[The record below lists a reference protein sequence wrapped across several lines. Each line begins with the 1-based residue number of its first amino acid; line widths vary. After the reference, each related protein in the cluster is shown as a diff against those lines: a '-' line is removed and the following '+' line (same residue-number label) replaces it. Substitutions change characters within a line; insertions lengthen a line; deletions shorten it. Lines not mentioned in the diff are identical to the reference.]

1 MYKKRKY
8 LYALFAFM
16 IAALICIPQALQ
28 MRTQAAAKP
37 GTVKL
42 NSISAPAYN
51 KINVKWKKTSSA
63 THYIVYYKKEGTKKW
78 TKIKTLDNS
87 KSSYTHTSSKKYPI
101 VVGQKY
107 TYTVKAY
114 NKNTKKSGSYNKKG
128 LTAYTKPAMVKN
140 IKATYKDGIVTLTW
154 DKAAGADKYLVYRK
168 DNGKWKMLALKNSL
182 SYEDAAYKKGEVN
195 TYMVRGYYS
204 GKKTK
209 GSYDKDGVSV
219 KVPADAAKPTEKPEP
234 TEKPVIP
241 TPTATPSPKPTK
253 VPDPTE
259 TPKPTEKPATPTPT
273 ATPKPVTPKPTK
285 APEPTEKPVTPIPTA
300 TPTEKPATP
309 TPTATPIPT
318 ATPTEKPATP
328 TPTATPIPTATPTPT
343 PEPEMSVEEMASE
356 VIRLTNIER
365 VKAGCSPLQYH
376 AGLQRAAMVRAEE
389 ITRKFSHI
397 RPDGTDS
404 STALY
409 ENGVACDGGE
419 NIAAGQKT
427 PEAVVR
433 AWMNSSG
440 HKATMMQQS
449 ITHIGVG
456 VCKSP
461 ITGQW
466 LWVQD
471 FSSNPDLK
479 GTVNFNANG
488 GLFISNNS
496 NLVSIV
502 EPVGRDMD
510 ISTIE
515 TPVKEGYTFN
525 GWTYHESIITKFRVQ
540 KRVLEIIATWTPIS
554 ES

>member
-1 MYKKRKY
+1 MKRKRY
-8 LYALFAFM
+8 SFLTLLVLAVILLMPAS
-16 IAALICIPQALQ
+16 I
-28 MRTQAAAKP
+28 QAASAP

-51 KINVKWKKTSSA
+51 KINVKWKKTSGA

-114 NKNTKKSGSYNKKG
+114 NKKTKKSGSYNKKG

-140 IKATYKDGIVTLTW
+140 IKVAYKDGIVTLTW

-182 SYEDAAYKKGEVN
+182 SYEDAAYKKGEIN

-234 TEKPVIP
+234 TE
-241 TPTATPSPKPTK
+241 
-253 VPDPTE
+253 

-285 APEPTEKPVTPIPTA
+285 APEPTEKPVTPTA
-300 TPTEKPATP
+300 TP
-309 TPTATPIPT
+309 
-318 ATPTEKPATP
+318 TPTEKPATP

-343 PEPEMSVEEMASE
+343 PSPEPEMSVEERVSE

-365 VKAGCSPLQYH
+365 VKAGLSPLQHH

-389 ITRKFSHI
+389 ITRKFSHT

-409 ENGVACDGGE
+409 ENGVSCSCGE
-419 NIAAGQKT
+419 NIAAGQRT

-433 AWMNSSG
+433 AWMNSPG
-440 HKATMMQQS
+440 HKAA
-449 ITHIGVG
+449 ILDPDATHIGVG

-471 FSSNPDLK
+471 FSYNPDLK

-488 GLFISNNS
+488 GVFQSNS
-496 NLVSIV
+496 NGLMTLV
-502 EPVGRDMD
+502 EPVGKD
-510 ISTIE
+510 IDVSTIE
-515 TPVKEGYTFN
+515 VPVKEGYKFN
-525 GWTYHESIITKFRVQ
+525 CWTYHESMITGFRVQ
-540 KRVLEIIATWTPIS
+540 KRTLDIIATWTPIS

>member
-1 MYKKRKY
+1 MKKRRFFPC
-8 LYALFAFM
+8 LLFLLAVILLM
-16 IAALICIPQALQ
+16 PASI
-28 MRTQAAAKP
+28 QAASAP

-51 KINVKWKKTSSA
+51 KINVKWKKTSGA
-63 THYIVYYKKEGTKKW
+63 THYIVYYKEEGTKKW
-78 TKIKTLDNS
+78 IKIKTLDNS

-114 NKNTKKSGSYNKKG
+114 NKKTKKAGSYNNKG

-140 IKATYKDGIVTLTW
+140 IKAAYKDGIVTLTW

-209 GSYDKDGVSV
+209 GSYDNDGVSV

-259 TPKPTEKPATPTPT
+259 APKPTEKPATPTPT
-273 ATPKPVTPKPTK
+273 ATPKPVTPKPTNV
-285 APEPTEKPVTPIPTA
+285 PEPTEKPVTPIPTA
-300 TPTEKPATP
+300 TPTPS
-309 TPTATPIPT
+309 
-318 ATPTEKPATP
+318 
-328 TPTATPIPTATPTPT
+328 

-365 VKAGCSPLQYH
+365 VKAGRSPLQYH

-389 ITRKFSHI
+389 ITRKFSHT

-471 FSSNPDLK
+471 FSYNPDAK
-479 GTVNFNANG
+479 GSVIFDANG
-488 GLFISNNS
+488 GVFSSNNS
-496 NLVSIV
+496 NQLIISGPVDAMLKVSKV
-502 EPVGRDMD
+502 ESPIKD
-510 ISTIE
+510 
-515 TPVKEGYTFN
+515 GYTFA
-525 GWTYHESIITKFRVQ
+525 GWEDGITEVGIQEHPMRI
-540 KRVLEIIATWTPIS
+540 LATWTPIS

>member
-1 MYKKRKY
+1 MKKRRFFPC
-8 LYALFAFM
+8 LLFLLAVILLM
-16 IAALICIPQALQ
+16 PASI
-28 MRTQAAAKP
+28 QAASAP

-42 NSISAPAYN
+42 SSISAPAYN
-51 KINVKWKKTSSA
+51 KINVKWKKTSGA
-63 THYIVYYKKEGTKKW
+63 THYIVYYKKAGTKKW
-78 TKIKTLDNS
+78 TKIKTLNNS

-114 NKNTKKSGSYNKKG
+114 NTKTKKSGSYNNKG

-140 IKATYKDGIVTLTW
+140 IKAAYKDGIVTLTW
-154 DKAAGADKYLVYRK
+154 DKAAGADKYLIYRK
-168 DNGKWKMLALKNSL
+168 DNGKWKMLALRNSL

-204 GKKTK
+204 GKKTT

-259 TPKPTEKPATPTPT
+259 APKPTEKPATPTPT
-273 ATPKPVTPKPTK
+273 ATPKPVTPKPTNV
-285 APEPTEKPVTPIPTA
+285 PEPTEKPVTPIPTA
-300 TPTEKPATP
+300 TPTPS
-309 TPTATPIPT
+309 
-318 ATPTEKPATP
+318 
-328 TPTATPIPTATPTPT
+328 

-365 VKAGCSPLQYH
+365 VKAGRSPLQYH

-389 ITRKFSHI
+389 ITRKFSHT

-471 FSSNPDLK
+471 FSYNPDAK
-479 GTVNFNANG
+479 GSVIFDANG
-488 GLFISNNS
+488 GVFSSNNS
-496 NLVSIV
+496 NQLIISGPVDAMLKVSKV
-502 EPVGRDMD
+502 ESPIKD
-510 ISTIE
+510 
-515 TPVKEGYTFN
+515 GYTFA
-525 GWTYHESIITKFRVQ
+525 GWEDGITEVGIQEHPMRI
-540 KRVLEIIATWTPIS
+540 LATWTPIS

>member
-1 MYKKRKY
+1 MKRRRFSF
-8 LYALFAFM
+8 LALLVLAVILLM
-16 IAALICIPQALQ
+16 PVTI
-28 MRTQAAAKP
+28 QAASAP

-51 KINVKWKKTSSA
+51 KINVKWKKTSGA

-114 NKNTKKSGSYNKKG
+114 NKKTKKSGSYNKKG

-140 IKATYKDGIVTLTW
+140 IKVAYKDGIVTLTW

-253 VPDPTE
+253 
-259 TPKPTEKPATPTPT
+259 
-273 ATPKPVTPKPTK
+273 
-285 APEPTEKPVTPIPTA
+285 APEPTEKPVTPT
-300 TPTEKPATP
+300 
-309 TPTATPIPT
+309 PT

-328 TPTATPIPTATPTPT
+328 TPTATPIPTATPTPS
-343 PEPEMSVEEMASE
+343 PEPEMSVDEMASE

-365 VKAGCSPLQYH
+365 VKAGRSPLQYH

-389 ITRKFSHI
+389 ITRKFSHT

-479 GTVNFNANG
+479 GTVIFDADG
-488 GLFISNNS
+488 GVFNS
-496 NLVSIV
+496 NGSNTLAITG
-502 EPVGRDMD
+502 PVDKIIRM
-510 ISTIE
+510 SEIE
-515 TPVKEGYTFN
+515 VPSREGYTFA
-525 GWTYHESIITKFRVQ
+525 GWEDGISGVRIRKNIIKI
-540 KRVLEIIATWTPIS
+540 LATWTPIS

>member
-1 MYKKRKY
+1 MKKRRFFPC
-8 LYALFAFM
+8 LLFLLAVILLM
-16 IAALICIPQALQ
+16 PASI
-28 MRTQAAAKP
+28 QAASAP

-114 NKNTKKSGSYNKKG
+114 NKKTKKSGSYNKKG

-140 IKATYKDGIVTLTW
+140 IKAAYKDGIVTLTW

-273 ATPKPVTPKPTK
+273 ATPKPVTP
-285 APEPTEKPVTPIPTA
+285 
-300 TPTEKPATP
+300 
-309 TPTATPIPT
+309 IPT

-365 VKAGCSPLQYH
+365 VKAGRSPLQYH

-479 GTVNFNANG
+479 GTVIFDADG
-488 GLFISNNS
+488 GVFNS
-496 NLVSIV
+496 NGSNTLAITG
-502 EPVGRDMD
+502 PVDKIIRM
-510 ISTIE
+510 SEIE
-515 TPVKEGYTFN
+515 VPSREGYTFA
-525 GWTYHESIITKFRVQ
+525 GWEDGISGVRIRKNIIKI
-540 KRVLEIIATWTPIS
+540 LATWTPIS

>member
-1 MYKKRKY
+1 MKKRRFFPC
-8 LYALFAFM
+8 LLFLLAVILLM
-16 IAALICIPQALQ
+16 PASI
-28 MRTQAAAKP
+28 QAASAP

-42 NSISAPAYN
+42 SSISAPAYN
-51 KINVKWKKTSSA
+51 KINVKWKKTSGA

-114 NKNTKKSGSYNKKG
+114 NKKTKKSGSYNKKG

-140 IKATYKDGIVTLTW
+140 IKAAYKDGIVTLTW

-253 VPDPTE
+253 APDPTE
-259 TPKPTEKPATPTPT
+259 APKPTEKPVTP
-273 ATPKPVTPKPTK
+273 TPKPVTPKPTK
-285 APEPTEKPVTPIPTA
+285 APEPTEKPVTP
-300 TPTEKPATP
+300 
-309 TPTATPIPT
+309 TPTATP
-318 ATPTEKPATP
+318 TPTEKPATP

-343 PEPEMSVEEMASE
+343 PSPEPEMSVEEMASE

-365 VKAGCSPLQYH
+365 VKDGATPLQYH
-376 AGLQRAAMVRAEE
+376 AGLQRAAMIRAEE
-389 ITRKFSHI
+389 ITKSFSHT
-397 RPDGTDS
+397 RPDGT
-404 STALY
+404 TAETVLLDCGVS
-409 ENGVACDGGE
+409 NGAGE

-440 HKATMMQQS
+440 HRATMLNPNAKY
-449 ITHIGVG
+449 IGVG

-466 LWVQD
+466 LWTQE
-471 FSSNPDLK
+471 FSYNPDVK
-479 GTVNFNANG
+479 GTVIFDADG
-488 GLFISNNS
+488 GTFSNNDS
-496 NLVSIV
+496 QISISGPEGKMILVS
-502 EPVGRDMD
+502 
-510 ISTIE
+510 SIE
-515 TPVKEGYTFN
+515 KPTREGYAFA
-525 GWTYHESIITKFRVQ
+525 GWEDGISGVRIRKNTIKI
-540 KRVLEIIATWTPIS
+540 LATWTPIS

>member
-1 MYKKRKY
+1 MKKRRFFPC
-8 LYALFAFM
+8 LLFLLAVILLM
-16 IAALICIPQALQ
+16 PASI
-28 MRTQAAAKP
+28 QAASAP

-42 NSISAPAYN
+42 NSISAQAYN
-51 KINVKWKKTSSA
+51 KINVKWKKTSGA

-78 TKIKTLDNS
+78 TKIKTLDNT
-87 KSSYTHTSSKKYPI
+87 KSRYTHTSSKKYPI

-114 NKNTKKSGSYNKKG
+114 NKKTKKAGSYNSKG
-128 LTAYTKPAMVKN
+128 LTTYTKPEMVKN
-140 IKATYKDGIVTLTW
+140 IKAVYKDGIVTLTW
-154 DKAAGADKYLVYRK
+154 DKAAGADKYLVYRQ
-168 DNGKWKMLALKNSL
+168 DDGKWKMLALKNSL
-182 SYEDAAYKKGEVN
+182 SYEDAAYKKGAVN

-253 VPDPTE
+253 APDPTE

-273 ATPKPVTPKPTK
+273 ATPSPEPTNTPKPVTPKPTK
-285 APEPTEKPVTPIPTA
+285 APEPTEKPVTPT
-300 TPTEKPATP
+300 
-309 TPTATPIPT
+309 PT

-328 TPTATPIPTATPTPT
+328 TPTATPIPTATPTPS
-343 PEPEMSVEEMASE
+343 PEPEMSVDEMASE

-365 VKAGCSPLQYH
+365 VKAGRSPLQYH

-389 ITRKFSHI
+389 ITRKFSHT
-397 RPDGTDS
+397 RPDGT
-404 STALY
+404 TAETVLLDCGVS
-409 ENGVACDGGE
+409 NGAGE

-440 HKATMMQQS
+440 HRATMLNPNVKY
-449 ITHIGVG
+449 IGVG

-466 LWVQD
+466 LWTQE
-471 FSSNPDLK
+471 FSYNPDVK
-479 GTVNFNANG
+479 GTVIFDADG
-488 GLFISNNS
+488 GTFSNNS
-496 NLVSIV
+496 SQISISGPEGKMILVS
-502 EPVGRDMD
+502 
-510 ISTIE
+510 SIE
-515 TPVKEGYTFN
+515 KPIREGYTFA
-525 GWTYHESIITKFRVQ
+525 GWEDGISGVRIRKNTIKI
-540 KRVLEIIATWTPIS
+540 LATWTPIS

>member
-1 MYKKRKY
+1 MKKRRFFPC
-8 LYALFAFM
+8 LLFLLSVILLMPAS
-16 IAALICIPQALQ
+16 I
-28 MRTQAAAKP
+28 QAASAP

-42 NSISAPAYN
+42 SSISAPAYN
-51 KINVKWKKTSSA
+51 KINVKWKKTSGA

-114 NKNTKKSGSYNKKG
+114 NTKTKKAGSYNNKG

-140 IKATYKDGIVTLTW
+140 IKAAYKDGIVTLTW

-241 TPTATPSPKPTK
+241 TPTAT
-253 VPDPTE
+253 E
-259 TPKPTEKPATPTPT
+259 APKPTEKPATPTPT
-273 ATPKPVTPKPTK
+273 ATPKPVTPKPTN
-285 APEPTEKPVTPIPTA
+285 APEPTEKPVNPT
-300 TPTEKPATP
+300 
-309 TPTATPIPT
+309 PT

-328 TPTATPIPTATPTPT
+328 TPTATPIPTATPTPS

-365 VKAGCSPLQYH
+365 VKAGRSPLQYH

-389 ITRKFSHI
+389 ITRKFSHT

-471 FSSNPDLK
+471 FSSNPDAK
-479 GTVNFNANG
+479 GSVIFDANG
-488 GLFISNNS
+488 GVFSSNNS
-496 NLVSIV
+496 NQLIISGPVDAMLKVSKV
-502 EPVGRDMD
+502 EIPIKD
-510 ISTIE
+510 
-515 TPVKEGYTFN
+515 GYTFA
-525 GWTYHESIITKFRVQ
+525 GWEDGITEVGVQ
-540 KRVLEIIATWTPIS
+540 EHPMRILATWTPIS

>member
-1 MYKKRKY
+1 MKKRR
-8 LYALFAFM
+8 LFLCLLFM
-16 IAALICIPQALQ
+16 LAVMLLPATI
-28 MRTQAAAKP
+28 QAASAP

-51 KINVKWKKTSSA
+51 KINVKWKKTSGA
-63 THYIVYYKKEGTKKW
+63 THYIVYYKEEGTKKW

-87 KSSYTHTSSKKYPI
+87 KSSYTHTSSKKYPV

-114 NKNTKKSGSYNKKG
+114 NTKTKKTGSYNKKG
-128 LTAYTKPAMVKN
+128 LTTYTKPAMVKN
-140 IKATYKDGIVTLTW
+140 VKASYKDGIVTLTW
-154 DKAAGADKYLVYRK
+154 NKAAGADKYLVYRK

-204 GKKTK
+204 GKKMK

-219 KVPADAAKPTEKPEP
+219 KVPADAAKPTEK
-234 TEKPVIP
+234 
-241 TPTATPSPKPTK
+241 
-253 VPDPTE
+253 PDPTE

-285 APEPTEKPVTPIPTA
+285 APEPTEKPVTPT
-300 TPTEKPATP
+300 
-309 TPTATPIPT
+309 PT

-328 TPTATPIPTATPTPT
+328 TPTATPIPTATPTPS

-365 VKAGCSPLQYH
+365 VKDGSAPLQYH

-389 ITRKFSHI
+389 ITRKFSHT
-397 RPDGTDS
+397 RPDGT
-404 STALY
+404 TAETVLLDCGVS
-409 ENGVACDGGE
+409 NGAGE

-440 HKATMMQQS
+440 HRATMLNPNAKY
-449 ITHIGVG
+449 IGVG

-466 LWVQD
+466 LWTQE
-471 FSSNPDLK
+471 FSYNPDVK
-479 GTVNFNANG
+479 GTVIFDADG
-488 GLFISNNS
+488 GTFSNNDS
-496 NLVSIV
+496 QISISGPEGKIILVS
-502 EPVGRDMD
+502 
-510 ISTIE
+510 SIE
-515 TPVKEGYTFN
+515 KPTREGYTFA
-525 GWTYHESIITKFRVQ
+525 GWEDGIFGVRIRKNTIKI
-540 KRVLEIIATWTPIS
+540 LATWTPIS

>member
-1 MYKKRKY
+1 MKKRR
-8 LYALFAFM
+8 LFLCLLFM
-16 IAALICIPQALQ
+16 LAVMLLQA
-28 MRTQAAAKP
+28 TIQAASAP

-51 KINVKWKKTSSA
+51 KINVKWKKTSGA

-114 NKNTKKSGSYNKKG
+114 NTKTKKAGYFNKKG
-128 LTAYTKPAMVKN
+128 LTTYTKPAMVKN
-140 IKATYKDGIVTLTW
+140 VKAAYKDGIVTLTW

-195 TYMVRGYYS
+195 TYMVRSYYS

-219 KVPADAAKPTEKPEP
+219 KVPANAAKPTEKPEP

-253 VPDPTE
+253 
-259 TPKPTEKPATPTPT
+259 
-273 ATPKPVTPKPTK
+273 
-285 APEPTEKPVTPIPTA
+285 APEPTEKPVTP
-300 TPTEKPATP
+300 
-309 TPTATPIPT
+309 TPI

-328 TPTATPIPTATPTPT
+328 TPTATPIPTATPTPAAPT
-343 PEPEMSVEEMASE
+343 PEMSVEEMASE
-356 VIRLTNIER
+356 VVRLTNIER
-365 VKAGCSPLQYH
+365 VKAGLSPLQHH

-389 ITRKFSHI
+389 ITRKFSHT

-409 ENGVACDGGE
+409 ENGVSCSCGE

-433 AWMNSSG
+433 AWMNSPG
-440 HKATMMQQS
+440 HKAA
-449 ITHIGVG
+449 ILDPDATHIGVG

-471 FSSNPDLK
+471 FSYNPDLK
-479 GTVNFNANG
+479 GTVSFNANG
-488 GLFISNNS
+488 GVFQSNNNGFIS
-496 NLVSIV
+496 LV
-502 EPVGRDMD
+502 EPVGKDID

-515 TPVKEGYTFN
+515 VPEREGYKFN
-525 GWTYHESIITKFRVQ
+525 CWTYHESMITGFRVQ
-540 KRVLEIIATWTPIS
+540 KRTLEIIATWTPIS

>member
-1 MYKKRKY
+1 MKKRRFFPC
-8 LYALFAFM
+8 LLFLLAVILLM
-16 IAALICIPQALQ
+16 PASI
-28 MRTQAAAKP
+28 QAASAP

-42 NSISAPAYN
+42 SSISAPAYN
-51 KINVKWKKTSSA
+51 KINVKWKKTSGA

-114 NKNTKKSGSYNKKG
+114 NKKTKKAGSYNKKG

-140 IKATYKDGIVTLTW
+140 IKAAYKDGIVTLTW

-234 TEKPVIP
+234 TEKP
-241 TPTATPSPKPTK
+241 
-253 VPDPTE
+253 
-259 TPKPTEKPATPTPT
+259 ATPTPT

-285 APEPTEKPVTPIPTA
+285 APEPTEKPVTPT
-300 TPTEKPATP
+300 
-309 TPTATPIPT
+309 PT

-328 TPTATPIPTATPTPT
+328 TPTATPIPTATPTPS
-343 PEPEMSVEEMASE
+343 PEPEMSVDEMASE

-365 VKAGCSPLQYH
+365 VKAGLSPLQHH

-389 ITRKFSHI
+389 ITRKFSHT

-479 GTVNFNANG
+479 GTVIFDADG
-488 GLFISNNS
+488 GVFNS
-496 NLVSIV
+496 NGSNTLAITG
-502 EPVGRDMD
+502 PVDKIIRM
-510 ISTIE
+510 SEIE
-515 TPVKEGYTFN
+515 VPSREGYTFA
-525 GWTYHESIITKFRVQ
+525 GWEDGISGVRIRKNIIKI
-540 KRVLEIIATWTPIS
+540 LATWTPIS

>member
-1 MYKKRKY
+1 MKKRR
-8 LYALFAFM
+8 LFLCLLFM
-16 IAALICIPQALQ
+16 LAVMLLPATI
-28 MRTQAAAKP
+28 QAASAP

-51 KINVKWKKTSSA
+51 KINVKWKKTSGA
-63 THYIVYYKKEGTKKW
+63 THYIVYYKEEGTKKW

-87 KSSYTHTSSKKYPI
+87 KSSYTHTSSKKYPV

-114 NKNTKKSGSYNKKG
+114 NTKTKKTGSYNKKG
-128 LTAYTKPAMVKN
+128 LTTYTKPAMVKN
-140 IKATYKDGIVTLTW
+140 VKASYKDGIVTLTW
-154 DKAAGADKYLVYRK
+154 NKAAGADKYLVYRK

-204 GKKTK
+204 GKKMK

-219 KVPADAAKPTEKPEP
+219 KVPADAAKPTEK
-234 TEKPVIP
+234 
-241 TPTATPSPKPTK
+241 
-253 VPDPTE
+253 PDPTE

-285 APEPTEKPVTPIPTA
+285 APEPTEKPVTPT
-300 TPTEKPATP
+300 
-309 TPTATPIPT
+309 PT

-328 TPTATPIPTATPTPT
+328 TPTATPIPTATPTPS

-365 VKAGCSPLQYH
+365 VKDGSAPLQYH

-389 ITRKFSHI
+389 ITRKFSHT
-397 RPDGTDS
+397 RPDGT
-404 STALY
+404 TAETVLLDCGVS
-409 ENGVACDGGE
+409 NGAGE

-440 HKATMMQQS
+440 HRATMLNPNAKY
-449 ITHIGVG
+449 IGVG

-466 LWVQD
+466 LWTQE
-471 FSSNPDLK
+471 FSYNPDVK
-479 GTVNFNANG
+479 RTVIFDADGGTF
-488 GLFISNNS
+488 SNNDS
-496 NLVSIV
+496 QISISGPEGKIILVS
-502 EPVGRDMD
+502 
-510 ISTIE
+510 SIE
-515 TPVKEGYTFN
+515 KPTREGYTFA
-525 GWTYHESIITKFRVQ
+525 GWEDGISGVRIRKNTIKI
-540 KRVLEIIATWTPIS
+540 LATWTPIS

>member
-1 MYKKRKY
+1 MKKRRFFPC
-8 LYALFAFM
+8 LLFLLAVILLM
-16 IAALICIPQALQ
+16 PASI
-28 MRTQAAAKP
+28 QAASAP

-51 KINVKWKKTSSA
+51 KINVKWKKTSGA
-63 THYIVYYKKEGTKKW
+63 THYIVYYKKAGTKKW

-114 NKNTKKSGSYNKKG
+114 NKKTKKAGSYNKKG

-140 IKATYKDGIVTLTW
+140 IKAAYKDGIVTLTW

-285 APEPTEKPVTPIPTA
+285 APEPTEKP
-300 TPTEKPATP
+300 
-309 TPTATPIPT
+309 
-318 ATPTEKPATP
+318 ATP
-328 TPTATPIPTATPTPT
+328 TPTATPIPTATPTPS

-365 VKAGCSPLQYH
+365 VKAGRSPLQYH

-389 ITRKFSHI
+389 ITRKFSHT

-479 GTVNFNANG
+479 GTVIFDADG
-488 GLFISNNS
+488 GVFNS
-496 NLVSIV
+496 NGSNTLAITG
-502 EPVGRDMD
+502 PVDKIIRM
-510 ISTIE
+510 SEIE
-515 TPVKEGYTFN
+515 VPSREGYTFA
-525 GWTYHESIITKFRVQ
+525 GWEDGISGVRIRKNIIKI
-540 KRVLEIIATWTPIS
+540 LATWTPIS

>member
-1 MYKKRKY
+1 MKKRRFFPC
-8 LYALFAFM
+8 LLFLLAVILLM
-16 IAALICIPQALQ
+16 PASI
-28 MRTQAAAKP
+28 QAASAP

-42 NSISAPAYN
+42 SSISAPAYN
-51 KINVKWKKTSSA
+51 KINVKWKKTSGA

-114 NKNTKKSGSYNKKG
+114 NTKTKKAGSYNNKG

-140 IKATYKDGIVTLTW
+140 IKAAYKDGIVTLTW
-154 DKAAGADKYLVYRK
+154 DKAAGADKYLIYRK

-204 GKKTK
+204 GKKTT

-241 TPTATPSPKPTK
+241 TPTATPSPNPTK
-253 VPDPTE
+253 APDPTE
-259 TPKPTEKPATPTPT
+259 TPKPTEKPATP
-273 ATPKPVTPKPTK
+273 
-285 APEPTEKPVTPIPTA
+285 
-300 TPTEKPATP
+300 
-309 TPTATPIPT
+309 
-318 ATPTEKPATP
+318 TPTEKPATP
-328 TPTATPIPTATPTPT
+328 TPTATPIPTATPTPS

-365 VKAGCSPLQYH
+365 VKAGRSPLQYH

-389 ITRKFSHI
+389 ITRKFSHT
-397 RPDGTDS
+397 RPDGT
-404 STALY
+404 TAETVLLDCGVS
-409 ENGVACDGGE
+409 NGAGE

-427 PEAVVR
+427 PEVVVR

-440 HKATMMQQS
+440 HRATMLNPNAKY
-449 ITHIGVG
+449 IGVG

-466 LWVQD
+466 LWTQE
-471 FSSNPDLK
+471 FSYNPDVK
-479 GTVNFNANG
+479 GTIIFDANG
-488 GLFISNNS
+488 GTFESNASSQIS
-496 NLVSIV
+496 
-502 EPVGRDMD
+502 
-510 ISTIE
+510 ISGPEGKTIILSE
-515 TPVKEGYTFN
+515 IEKPTKEGYIFD
-525 GWTYHESIITKFRVQ
+525 GWEGLSSVKIQAGTDTLF
-540 KRVLEIIATWTPIS
+540 ATWTPIS

>member
-1 MYKKRKY
+1 MKKRRFFPC
-8 LYALFAFM
+8 LLFLLAVILLM
-16 IAALICIPQALQ
+16 PASI
-28 MRTQAAAKP
+28 QAASAP

-51 KINVKWKKTSSA
+51 KINVKWKKTSGA

-114 NKNTKKSGSYNKKG
+114 NKKTKKSGSYNKKG

-140 IKATYKDGIVTLTW
+140 IKAAYKDGIVTLTW

-253 VPDPTE
+253 
-259 TPKPTEKPATPTPT
+259 
-273 ATPKPVTPKPTK
+273 
-285 APEPTEKPVTPIPTA
+285 APEPTEKPVTPT
-300 TPTEKPATP
+300 
-309 TPTATPIPT
+309 PT

-328 TPTATPIPTATPTPT
+328 TPTATPIPTATPTPS
-343 PEPEMSVEEMASE
+343 PEPEMSVDEMASE

-365 VKAGCSPLQYH
+365 VKAGRSPLQYH

-389 ITRKFSHI
+389 ITRKFSHT

-479 GTVNFNANG
+479 GTVIFDADG
-488 GLFISNNS
+488 GVFNS
-496 NLVSIV
+496 NGSNTLAITG
-502 EPVGRDMD
+502 PVDKIIRM
-510 ISTIE
+510 SEIE
-515 TPVKEGYTFN
+515 VPSREGYTFA
-525 GWTYHESIITKFRVQ
+525 GWEDGISGVRIRKNIIKI
-540 KRVLEIIATWTPIS
+540 LATWTPIS

>member
-1 MYKKRKY
+1 MKKRR
-8 LYALFAFM
+8 LLPCLLFLLAVILVM
-16 IAALICIPQALQ
+16 PATI
-28 MRTQAAAKP
+28 QAASVP

-51 KINVKWKKTSSA
+51 KINVKWKKTSGA

-114 NKNTKKSGSYNKKG
+114 NTKTKKTGYFNKKG
-128 LTAYTKPAMVKN
+128 LTTYTKPAMVKN
-140 IKATYKDGIVTLTW
+140 VKASYKDGIVTLTW
-154 DKAAGADKYLVYRK
+154 NKAAGADKYLVYRK

-195 TYMVRGYYS
+195 TYMVRSYYS
-204 GKKTK
+204 DKKTK

-219 KVPADAAKPTEKPEP
+219 KVPANAAKPTEKPEP

-253 VPDPTE
+253 
-259 TPKPTEKPATPTPT
+259 
-273 ATPKPVTPKPTK
+273 
-285 APEPTEKPVTPIPTA
+285 APEPTEKPVTPTPTA
-300 TPTEKPATP
+300 TPTEKPA
-309 TPTATPIPT
+309 I
-318 ATPTEKPATP
+318 P
-328 TPTATPIPTATPTPT
+328 TPTATPIPTATPTPAAPT
-343 PEPEMSVEEMASE
+343 PTPEMSVEEMASE

-365 VKAGCSPLQYH
+365 VKDGAAPLQYH
-376 AGLQRAAMVRAEE
+376 AGLQRAAMIRAEE
-389 ITRKFSHI
+389 ITRKFSHT
-397 RPDGTDS
+397 RPDGT
-404 STALY
+404 TAETVLLDCGVS
-409 ENGVACDGGE
+409 NGAGE

-440 HKATMMQQS
+440 HRATMLNPNAKY
-449 ITHIGVG
+449 IGVG

-466 LWVQD
+466 LWTQE
-471 FSSNPDLK
+471 FSYNPDVK
-479 GTVNFNANG
+479 GTVIFDADG
-488 GLFISNNS
+488 GTFSNNS
-496 NLVSIV
+496 SQISISGPEGKMILVS
-502 EPVGRDMD
+502 
-510 ISTIE
+510 SIE
-515 TPVKEGYTFN
+515 KPIREGYTFA
-525 GWTYHESIITKFRVQ
+525 GWEDGISGVRIRKNTIKI
-540 KRVLEIIATWTPIS
+540 LATWTPIS

>member
-1 MYKKRKY
+1 MKKRRFFPC
-8 LYALFAFM
+8 LLFLLAVILLM
-16 IAALICIPQALQ
+16 PAT
-28 MRTQAAAKP
+28 TQAAAKP

-51 KINVKWKKTSSA
+51 KINVKWKKTSGA

-114 NKNTKKSGSYNKKG
+114 NKKTKKAGFYNKKG

-140 IKATYKDGIVTLTW
+140 IKAAYKDGIVTLTW
-154 DKAAGADKYLVYRK
+154 NKAAGADKYLVYRK

-241 TPTATPSPKPTK
+241 TPTATPN
-253 VPDPTE
+253 
-259 TPKPTEKPATPTPT
+259 
-273 ATPKPVTPKPTK
+273 PVTPKPTK
-285 APEPTEKPVTPIPTA
+285 APEPTEKPVTPT
-300 TPTEKPATP
+300 
-309 TPTATPIPT
+309 PT

-328 TPTATPIPTATPTPT
+328 TPTATPIPTATPTPS

-365 VKAGCSPLQYH
+365 VKAGRSPLQYH

-389 ITRKFSHI
+389 ITRKFSHT

-409 ENGVACDGGE
+409 ENGVSCSCGE

-433 AWMNSSG
+433 AWMNSPG
-440 HKATMMQQS
+440 HKAA
-449 ITHIGVG
+449 ILDPDATHIGVG

-471 FSSNPDLK
+471 FSYNPDAK
-479 GTVNFNANG
+479 GSVIFDANG
-488 GLFISNNS
+488 GVFSSNNS
-496 NLVSIV
+496 NQLIISGPVDAMLKVSKV
-502 EPVGRDMD
+502 EIPIKD
-510 ISTIE
+510 
-515 TPVKEGYTFN
+515 GYTFA
-525 GWTYHESIITKFRVQ
+525 GWEDGITEVGIQEHPMRI
-540 KRVLEIIATWTPIS
+540 LATWTPIS

>member
-1 MYKKRKY
+1 MKKRRFFPC
-8 LYALFAFM
+8 LLFLLAVILLM
-16 IAALICIPQALQ
+16 PASI
-28 MRTQAAAKP
+28 QAASAP

-114 NKNTKKSGSYNKKG
+114 NKKTKKSGSYNKKG

-253 VPDPTE
+253 
-259 TPKPTEKPATPTPT
+259 
-273 ATPKPVTPKPTK
+273 
-285 APEPTEKPVTPIPTA
+285 APEPTEKPV
-300 TPTEKPATP
+300 
-309 TPTATPIPT
+309 TPIPT

-365 VKAGCSPLQYH
+365 VKAGRSPLQYH

-479 GTVNFNANG
+479 GTVIFDADGGVFSSNG
-488 GLFISNNS
+488 SNT
-496 NLVSIV
+496 LAVTG
-502 EPVGRDMD
+502 PVGK
-510 ISTIE
+510 IIYSSEIE
-515 TPVKEGYTFN
+515 VPNKDGYLFN
-525 GWTYHESIITKFRVQ
+525 GWEENLRSIRIQSRPDKV
-540 KRVLEIIATWTPIS
+540 IATWTPIS

>member
-51 KINVKWKKTSSA
+51 KINVKWKKTSGA

-78 TKIKTLDNS
+78 TKIKTLDNT

-114 NKNTKKSGSYNKKG
+114 NNKTKKAGSYNSKG
-128 LTAYTKPAMVKN
+128 LTTYTKPEMVKN
-140 IKATYKDGIVTLTW
+140 IKAAYKDGIVTLTW
-154 DKAAGADKYLVYRK
+154 SKAAGADKYLVYRK

-253 VPDPTE
+253 APDPTE
-259 TPKPTEKPATPTPT
+259 APKPTEKPATPTPT
-273 ATPKPVTPKPTK
+273 ATPSPEPTSTPKPVTPKPTK
-285 APEPTEKPVTPIPTA
+285 APEPTEKPVTP
-300 TPTEKPATP
+300 
-309 TPTATPIPT
+309 
-318 ATPTEKPATP
+318 TPTEKPATP

-343 PEPEMSVEEMASE
+343 PSPEPEMSVEEMASE

-365 VKAGCSPLQYH
+365 VKAGRSPLQYH

-389 ITRKFSHI
+389 ITRKFSHT
-397 RPDGTDS
+397 RPNGTDS

-471 FSSNPDLK
+471 FSYNPDAK
-479 GTVNFNANG
+479 GSVIFDANG
-488 GLFISNNS
+488 GAFSSNNS
-496 NLVSIV
+496 NQLIISGPVDAMLKVSKV
-502 EPVGRDMD
+502 EVP
-510 ISTIE
+510 I
-515 TPVKEGYTFN
+515 KNGYTFV
-525 GWTYHESIITKFRVQ
+525 GWEDNITEVGIQEHPMRI
-540 KRVLEIIATWTPIS
+540 LATWTPIS

>member
-1 MYKKRKY
+1 MKRRRFSF
-8 LYALFAFM
+8 LALLVLAVILLM
-16 IAALICIPQALQ
+16 PVTI
-28 MRTQAAAKP
+28 QAASAP

-42 NSISAPAYN
+42 SSISAPAYN
-51 KINVKWKKTSSA
+51 KINVKWKKTSGA
-63 THYIVYYKKEGTKKW
+63 THYIVYYKKAGMKKW

-114 NKNTKKSGSYNKKG
+114 NKKTKKAGSYNKKG
-128 LTAYTKPAMVKN
+128 LTVYTKPAMVKN
-140 IKATYKDGIVTLTW
+140 IKAAYKDGIVTLTW

-209 GSYDKDGVSV
+209 GNYDKDGISV

-259 TPKPTEKPATPTPT
+259 TPKPTEKPVTP
-273 ATPKPVTPKPTK
+273 TPKPVTPKPTK
-285 APEPTEKPVTPIPTA
+285 APEPTEKPVTPTPTA

-309 TPTATPIPT
+309 TPTATPIPI
-318 ATPTEKPATP
+318 ATP
-328 TPTATPIPTATPTPT
+328 TPS

-365 VKAGCSPLQYH
+365 VKAGRSPLQYH

-479 GTVNFNANG
+479 GTVIFDADG
-488 GLFISNNS
+488 GVFNS
-496 NLVSIV
+496 NGSNTLAITG
-502 EPVGRDMD
+502 PVDKIIRM
-510 ISTIE
+510 SEIE
-515 TPVKEGYTFN
+515 VPSREGYTFA
-525 GWTYHESIITKFRVQ
+525 GWEDGISGVRIRKNIIKI
-540 KRVLEIIATWTPIS
+540 LATWTPIS

>member
-51 KINVKWKKTSSA
+51 KINVKWKKTSGA

-78 TKIKTLDNS
+78 TKIKTLDNT

-114 NKNTKKSGSYNKKG
+114 NKKTKKAGSYNSKG
-128 LTAYTKPAMVKN
+128 LTTYTKPEMVKN
-140 IKATYKDGIVTLTW
+140 IKASYKDGIVTLTW

-182 SYEDAAYKKGEVN
+182 SYEDAAYKKGEAN

-259 TPKPTEKPATPTPT
+259 APKPTEKPATPTPT
-273 ATPKPVTPKPTK
+273 ATPSPEPTNTPKPVTPKPTK
-285 APEPTEKPVTPIPTA
+285 APEPTEKPVTP
-300 TPTEKPATP
+300 
-309 TPTATPIPT
+309 
-318 ATPTEKPATP
+318 TPTEKPATP

-343 PEPEMSVEEMASE
+343 PSPEPEMSVEEMASE

-365 VKAGCSPLQYH
+365 VKAGRSPLQYH

-389 ITRKFSHI
+389 ITRKFSHT

-479 GTVNFNANG
+479 GTVIFDADGGVFNSTG
-488 GLFISNNS
+488 SNT
-496 NLVSIV
+496 LAITG
-502 EPVGRDMD
+502 PVGK
-510 ISTIE
+510 IIYSSEIE
-515 TPVKEGYTFN
+515 VPSKEGYSFN
-525 GWTYHESIITKFRVQ
+525 GWEENLRSIRIQSRPDKV
-540 KRVLEIIATWTPIS
+540 IATWAPIS

>member
-1 MYKKRKY
+1 MKKRRFFPC
-8 LYALFAFM
+8 LLFLLSVILLMPAS
-16 IAALICIPQALQ
+16 I
-28 MRTQAAAKP
+28 QAASAP

-42 NSISAPAYN
+42 SSISAPAYN
-51 KINVKWKKTSSA
+51 KINVKWKKTSGA

-114 NKNTKKSGSYNKKG
+114 NTKTKKAGSYNNKG

-140 IKATYKDGIVTLTW
+140 IKAAYKDGIVTLTW
-154 DKAAGADKYLVYRK
+154 DKAAGADKYLIYRK

-204 GKKTK
+204 GKKTT

-241 TPTATPSPKPTK
+241 TPTATPSPNPTK
-253 VPDPTE
+253 APDPTE
-259 TPKPTEKPATPTPT
+259 TPKPTEKPATP
-273 ATPKPVTPKPTK
+273 
-285 APEPTEKPVTPIPTA
+285 
-300 TPTEKPATP
+300 
-309 TPTATPIPT
+309 
-318 ATPTEKPATP
+318 TPTEKPATP
-328 TPTATPIPTATPTPT
+328 TPTATPIPTATPTPS

-365 VKAGCSPLQYH
+365 VKAGRSPLQYH

-389 ITRKFSHI
+389 ITRKFSHT
-397 RPDGTDS
+397 RPDGT
-404 STALY
+404 TAETVLLDCGVS
-409 ENGVACDGGE
+409 NGAGE

-427 PEAVVR
+427 PEVVVR

-440 HKATMMQQS
+440 HRATMLNPNAKY
-449 ITHIGVG
+449 IGVG

-466 LWVQD
+466 LWTQE
-471 FSSNPDLK
+471 FSYNPDVK
-479 GTVNFNANG
+479 GTIIFDANG
-488 GLFISNNS
+488 GTFESNASSQIS
-496 NLVSIV
+496 
-502 EPVGRDMD
+502 
-510 ISTIE
+510 ISGPEGKTIILSE
-515 TPVKEGYTFN
+515 IEKPTKEGYIFD
-525 GWTYHESIITKFRVQ
+525 GWEGLSSVKIQAGTDTLF
-540 KRVLEIIATWTPIS
+540 ATWTPIS

>member
-1 MYKKRKY
+1 MKRKRY
-8 LYALFAFM
+8 SFLTLLVLAVMLLMPAS
-16 IAALICIPQALQ
+16 I
-28 MRTQAAAKP
+28 QAASAP

-51 KINVKWKKTSSA
+51 KINVKWKKTSGA

-114 NKNTKKSGSYNKKG
+114 NKKTKKSGSYNKKG

-140 IKATYKDGIVTLTW
+140 IKAAYKDGIVTLTW

-219 KVPADAAKPTEKPEP
+219 KVPVDAAKPTEKPEP

-285 APEPTEKPVTPIPTA
+285 APEPT
-300 TPTEKPATP
+300 
-309 TPTATPIPT
+309 

-328 TPTATPIPTATPTPT
+328 TPTATPIPTATPTPS

-365 VKAGCSPLQYH
+365 VKAGRSPLQYH

-479 GTVNFNANG
+479 GTVIFDADG
-488 GLFISNNS
+488 GVFNS
-496 NLVSIV
+496 NGSNTLAITG
-502 EPVGRDMD
+502 PVDKIIRM
-510 ISTIE
+510 SEIE
-515 TPVKEGYTFN
+515 VPSREGYTFA
-525 GWTYHESIITKFRVQ
+525 GWEDGISGVRIRKNIIKI
-540 KRVLEIIATWTPIS
+540 LATWTPIS

>member
-1 MYKKRKY
+1 MKKRR
-8 LYALFAFM
+8 LFLCLLFM
-16 IAALICIPQALQ
+16 LAVMLLPATI
-28 MRTQAAAKP
+28 QAASAP

-51 KINVKWKKTSSA
+51 KINVKWKKTSGA
-63 THYIVYYKKEGTKKW
+63 THYIVYYKEEGTKKW

-87 KSSYTHTSSKKYPI
+87 KSSYTHTSSKKYPV

-114 NKNTKKSGSYNKKG
+114 NTKTKKTGSYNKKG
-128 LTAYTKPAMVKN
+128 LTTYTKPAMVKN
-140 IKATYKDGIVTLTW
+140 VKASYKDGIVTLTW
-154 DKAAGADKYLVYRK
+154 NKAAGADKYLVYRK

-204 GKKTK
+204 GKKMK

-219 KVPADAAKPTEKPEP
+219 KVPADAAKPTEK
-234 TEKPVIP
+234 
-241 TPTATPSPKPTK
+241 
-253 VPDPTE
+253 PDPTE

-285 APEPTEKPVTPIPTA
+285 APEPTEKPVTPT
-300 TPTEKPATP
+300 
-309 TPTATPIPT
+309 PT

-328 TPTATPIPTATPTPT
+328 TPTATPIPTATPTPS

-365 VKAGCSPLQYH
+365 VKDGSAPLQYH

-389 ITRKFSHI
+389 ITRKFSHT
-397 RPDGTDS
+397 RPDGT
-404 STALY
+404 TAETVLLDCGVS
-409 ENGVACDGGE
+409 NGAGE

-440 HKATMMQQS
+440 HRATMLNPNAKY
-449 ITHIGVG
+449 IGVG

-466 LWVQD
+466 LWTQE
-471 FSSNPDLK
+471 FSYNPDVK
-479 GTVNFNANG
+479 GTVIFDADG
-488 GLFISNNS
+488 GTFSNNDS
-496 NLVSIV
+496 QISISGPEGKIILVSSI
-502 EPVGRDMD
+502 EKPTREGCTFAGWEDG
-510 ISTIE
+510 ISGVRIRKNTI
-515 TPVKEGYTFN
+515 K
-525 GWTYHESIITKFRVQ
+525 I
-540 KRVLEIIATWTPIS
+540 LATWTPIS

>member
-1 MYKKRKY
+1 MKKRRFFPC
-8 LYALFAFM
+8 LLFLLAVILLM
-16 IAALICIPQALQ
+16 PASI
-28 MRTQAAAKP
+28 QAASAP

-51 KINVKWKKTSSA
+51 KINVKWKKTSGA

-114 NKNTKKSGSYNKKG
+114 NKKTKKAGSYNKKG

-140 IKATYKDGIVTLTW
+140 IKVAYKDGIVTLTW

-273 ATPKPVTPKPTK
+273 ATPKPVTPT
-285 APEPTEKPVTPIPTA
+285 
-300 TPTEKPATP
+300 
-309 TPTATPIPT
+309 PT

-328 TPTATPIPTATPTPT
+328 TPTATPIPTATPTPS

-365 VKAGCSPLQYH
+365 VKAGRSPLQYH

-389 ITRKFSHI
+389 ITRKFSHT

-479 GTVNFNANG
+479 GTVIFDADG
-488 GLFISNNS
+488 GVFNS
-496 NLVSIV
+496 NGSNTLAITG
-502 EPVGRDMD
+502 PVDKIIRM
-510 ISTIE
+510 SEIE
-515 TPVKEGYTFN
+515 VPSREGYIFA
-525 GWTYHESIITKFRVQ
+525 GWEDGISGVRIRKNTIKI
-540 KRVLEIIATWTPIS
+540 LATWTPIS

>member
-1 MYKKRKY
+1 MKKRRFFPC
-8 LYALFAFM
+8 LLFLLAVILLM
-16 IAALICIPQALQ
+16 PASI
-28 MRTQAAAKP
+28 QAASAP

-42 NSISAPAYN
+42 SSISAPAYN
-51 KINVKWKKTSSA
+51 KINVKWKKTSGA

-78 TKIKTLDNS
+78 IKIKTLDNS

-114 NKNTKKSGSYNKKG
+114 NTKTKKSGSYNNKG

-140 IKATYKDGIVTLTW
+140 IKAAYKDGIVTLTW
-154 DKAAGADKYLVYRK
+154 DKAAGADKYLIYRK
-168 DNGKWKMLALKNSL
+168 DNGKWKMLALRNSL

-204 GKKTK
+204 GKKTT

-259 TPKPTEKPATPTPT
+259 APKPTEKPATPTPT
-273 ATPKPVTPKPTK
+273 ATPKPVTPKPTNV
-285 APEPTEKPVTPIPTA
+285 PEPTEKPVTPIPTA
-300 TPTEKPATP
+300 TPTPS
-309 TPTATPIPT
+309 
-318 ATPTEKPATP
+318 
-328 TPTATPIPTATPTPT
+328 

-365 VKAGCSPLQYH
+365 VKAGRSPLQYH

-389 ITRKFSHI
+389 ITRKFSHT

-471 FSSNPDLK
+471 FSYNPDAK
-479 GTVNFNANG
+479 GSVIFDANG
-488 GLFISNNS
+488 GVFSSNNS
-496 NLVSIV
+496 NQLIISGPVDAMLKVSKV
-502 EPVGRDMD
+502 EIPIKD
-510 ISTIE
+510 
-515 TPVKEGYTFN
+515 GYTFA
-525 GWTYHESIITKFRVQ
+525 GWEDGITEVGVQ
-540 KRVLEIIATWTPIS
+540 EHPMRILATWTPIS

>member
-1 MYKKRKY
+1 MKKRRFFPC
-8 LYALFAFM
+8 LLFLLAV
-16 IAALICIPQALQ
+16 ILLIPASI
-28 MRTQAAAKP
+28 QAASAP

-42 NSISAPAYN
+42 SSISAPTYN
-51 KINVKWKKTSSA
+51 KINVKWKKTSGA

-114 NKNTKKSGSYNKKG
+114 NTKTKKAGSYNKKG

-140 IKATYKDGIVTLTW
+140 IKAAYKDGIVTLTW

-168 DNGKWKMLALKNSL
+168 DNGKWKMLALKNSS

-204 GKKTK
+204 GKKTT

-241 TPTATPSPKPTK
+241 TPTATPSPNPTK
-253 VPDPTE
+253 APDPTE
-259 TPKPTEKPATPTPT
+259 TPKPTEKPATP
-273 ATPKPVTPKPTK
+273 
-285 APEPTEKPVTPIPTA
+285 
-300 TPTEKPATP
+300 
-309 TPTATPIPT
+309 
-318 ATPTEKPATP
+318 TPTEKPATP
-328 TPTATPIPTATPTPT
+328 TPTATPIPTATPTPS

-365 VKAGCSPLQYH
+365 VKAGRSPLQYH

-389 ITRKFSHI
+389 ITRKFSHT
-397 RPDGTDS
+397 RPDGT
-404 STALY
+404 TAETVLLDCGVS
-409 ENGVACDGGE
+409 NGAGE

-427 PEAVVR
+427 PEVVVR

-440 HKATMMQQS
+440 HRATMLNPNAKY
-449 ITHIGVG
+449 IGVG

-466 LWVQD
+466 LWTQE
-471 FSSNPDLK
+471 FSYNPDVK
-479 GTVNFNANG
+479 GTIIFDANG
-488 GLFISNNS
+488 GTFESNASSQIS
-496 NLVSIV
+496 
-502 EPVGRDMD
+502 
-510 ISTIE
+510 ISGPEGKTIILSE
-515 TPVKEGYTFN
+515 IEKPTKEGYIFD
-525 GWTYHESIITKFRVQ
+525 GWEGLSSVKIQAGTDTLF
-540 KRVLEIIATWTPIS
+540 ATWTPIS

>member
-51 KINVKWKKTSSA
+51 KINVKWKKTSGA

-114 NKNTKKSGSYNKKG
+114 NKKTKKSGSYNKKG

-140 IKATYKDGIVTLTW
+140 IKAAYKDGIVTLTW

-259 TPKPTEKPATPTPT
+259 TPKPTEKPATPT
-273 ATPKPVTPKPTK
+273 
-285 APEPTEKPVTPIPTA
+285 
-300 TPTEKPATP
+300 
-309 TPTATPIPT
+309 

-328 TPTATPIPTATPTPT
+328 TPTATPIPTATPTPS
-343 PEPEMSVEEMASE
+343 PEPEMSVDEMASE

-365 VKAGCSPLQYH
+365 VKAGLSPLQHH

-389 ITRKFSHI
+389 ITRKFSHT

-409 ENGVACDGGE
+409 ENGVSCSCGE

-433 AWMNSSG
+433 AWMNSPG
-440 HKATMMQQS
+440 HKAA
-449 ITHIGVG
+449 ILDPDATHIGVG

-471 FSSNPDLK
+471 FSYNPDAK
-479 GTVNFNANG
+479 GSVIFDANG
-488 GLFISNNS
+488 GVFSSNNS
-496 NLVSIV
+496 NQLIISGPVDAMLKVSKV
-502 EPVGRDMD
+502 EIPIKD
-510 ISTIE
+510 
-515 TPVKEGYTFN
+515 GYTFA
-525 GWTYHESIITKFRVQ
+525 GWEDGITEVGIQEHPMRI
-540 KRVLEIIATWTPIS
+540 LATWTPIS

>member
-1 MYKKRKY
+1 MKKRRFFPC
-8 LYALFAFM
+8 LLFLLAVILLM
-16 IAALICIPQALQ
+16 PASI
-28 MRTQAAAKP
+28 QAASAP

-63 THYIVYYKKEGTKKW
+63 THYIVYYKKAGTKKW

-114 NKNTKKSGSYNKKG
+114 NKKTKKAGSYNKKG

-140 IKATYKDGIVTLTW
+140 IKAAYKDGIVTLTW

-241 TPTATPSPKPTK
+241 TPTATPSPKPT
-253 VPDPTE
+253 
-259 TPKPTEKPATPTPT
+259 EKPATPTPT

-285 APEPTEKPVTPIPTA
+285 APEPTEKPVTPTPTA

-318 ATPTEKPATP
+318 VTP
-328 TPTATPIPTATPTPT
+328 TPS

-365 VKAGCSPLQYH
+365 VKAGRSPLQYH

-389 ITRKFSHI
+389 ITRKFSHT

-479 GTVNFNANG
+479 GTVIFDADG
-488 GLFISNNS
+488 GVFNS
-496 NLVSIV
+496 NGSNTLAITG
-502 EPVGRDMD
+502 PVDKIIRM
-510 ISTIE
+510 SEIE
-515 TPVKEGYTFN
+515 VPSREGYTFA
-525 GWTYHESIITKFRVQ
+525 GWEDGISGVRIRKNIIKI
-540 KRVLEIIATWTPIS
+540 LATWTPIS

>member
-1 MYKKRKY
+1 MKKRR
-8 LYALFAFM
+8 LFLCLLFM
-16 IAALICIPQALQ
+16 LAVMLLPATI
-28 MRTQAAAKP
+28 QAASAP

-42 NSISAPAYN
+42 SSISAPAYN
-51 KINVKWKKTSSA
+51 KINVKWKKTSGA

-107 TYTVKAY
+107 IYTVKAY
-114 NKNTKKSGSYNKKG
+114 NTKTKKAGYYNKKG

-140 IKATYKDGIVTLTW
+140 IKAAYKDGIVTLTW

-195 TYMVRGYYS
+195 TYMVRSYYS

-219 KVPADAAKPTEKPEP
+219 KVPANAAKPTEKPEP

-241 TPTATPSPKPTK
+241 TPIATPSPKPTK
-253 VPDPTE
+253 VP
-259 TPKPTEKPATPTPT
+259 
-273 ATPKPVTPKPTK
+273 
-285 APEPTEKPVTPIPTA
+285 EPTEKPVTPTPIA
-300 TPTEKPATP
+300 TP
-309 TPTATPIPT
+309 
-318 ATPTEKPATP
+318 TPTEKPATP
-328 TPTATPIPTATPTPT
+328 TPTATPIPTATPTPAAPT
-343 PEPEMSVEEMASE
+343 PTPEMSVEEMASE

-365 VKAGCSPLQYH
+365 VKAGRSPLQYH

-389 ITRKFSHI
+389 ITRKFSHT

-409 ENGVACDGGE
+409 ENGVSCSCGE

-433 AWMNSSG
+433 AWMNSPG
-440 HKATMMQQS
+440 HKAA
-449 ITHIGVG
+449 ILDPDATHIGVG
-456 VCKSP
+456 ICKSP

-471 FSSNPDLK
+471 FSYNPDIQ
-479 GTVNFNANG
+479 GTVIFDADG
-488 GLFISNNS
+488 GVFNS
-496 NLVSIV
+496 NGSNTLAITG
-502 EPVGRDMD
+502 PVGK
-510 ISTIE
+510 IIYASEIE
-515 TPVKEGYTFN
+515 IPSKEGYSFN
-525 GWTYHESIITKFRVQ
+525 GWEENLRSIRIQSRPDKV
-540 KRVLEIIATWTPIS
+540 IATWTPIS

>member
-1 MYKKRKY
+1 MKRRRFSF
-8 LYALFAFM
+8 LALLMLAVILLM
-16 IAALICIPQALQ
+16 PASI
-28 MRTQAAAKP
+28 QAASAP

-51 KINVKWKKTSSA
+51 KINVKWKKTSGA

-78 TKIKTLDNS
+78 TKIKTLDNT

-114 NKNTKKSGSYNKKG
+114 NNKTKKAGSYNSKG
-128 LTAYTKPAMVKN
+128 LTTYTKPEMVKN
-140 IKATYKDGIVTLTW
+140 IKAAYKDGIVTLTW
-154 DKAAGADKYLVYRK
+154 SKAAGADKYLVYRK

-253 VPDPTE
+253 APDPTE
-259 TPKPTEKPATPTPT
+259 APKPTEKPATPTPT
-273 ATPKPVTPKPTK
+273 ATPSPEPTSTPKPVTPKPTK
-285 APEPTEKPVTPIPTA
+285 APEPTEKPVTP
-300 TPTEKPATP
+300 
-309 TPTATPIPT
+309 
-318 ATPTEKPATP
+318 TPTEKPATP

-343 PEPEMSVEEMASE
+343 PSPEPEMSVEEMASE

-365 VKAGCSPLQYH
+365 VKAGRSPLQYH

-389 ITRKFSHI
+389 ITRKFSHT
-397 RPDGTDS
+397 RPNGTDS

-471 FSSNPDLK
+471 FSYNPDAK
-479 GTVNFNANG
+479 GSVIFDANG
-488 GLFISNNS
+488 GAFSSNNS
-496 NLVSIV
+496 NQLIISGPVDAMLKVSKV
-502 EPVGRDMD
+502 EVP
-510 ISTIE
+510 I
-515 TPVKEGYTFN
+515 KNGYTFV
-525 GWTYHESIITKFRVQ
+525 GWEDNITEVGIQEHPMRI
-540 KRVLEIIATWTPIS
+540 LATWTPIS

>member
-1 MYKKRKY
+1 MKKRR
-8 LYALFAFM
+8 LFLCLLFM
-16 IAALICIPQALQ
+16 LAVMLLPATI
-28 MRTQAAAKP
+28 QAASAP

-51 KINVKWKKTSSA
+51 KINVKWKKTSGA

-114 NKNTKKSGSYNKKG
+114 NTKTKKTGYFNKKG
-128 LTAYTKPAMVKN
+128 LTTYTKPAMVKN
-140 IKATYKDGIVTLTW
+140 VKASYKDGIVTLTW
-154 DKAAGADKYLVYRK
+154 NKAAGADKYLVYRK

-195 TYMVRGYYS
+195 TYMVRSYYS
-204 GKKTK
+204 DKKTK

-219 KVPADAAKPTEKPEP
+219 KVPANAAKPTEK
-234 TEKPVIP
+234 
-241 TPTATPSPKPTK
+241 
-253 VPDPTE
+253 PDPTE

-318 ATPTEKPATP
+318 ATPT
-328 TPTATPIPTATPTPT
+328 PT

-365 VKAGCSPLQYH
+365 VKAGRSPLQYH

-479 GTVNFNANG
+479 GTVIFDADGGVFSSNG
-488 GLFISNNS
+488 SNT
-496 NLVSIV
+496 LAVTG
-502 EPVGRDMD
+502 PVGK
-510 ISTIE
+510 IIYSSEIE
-515 TPVKEGYTFN
+515 VPSKDGYLFN
-525 GWTYHESIITKFRVQ
+525 GWEENLRSIRIQSRPDKV
-540 KRVLEIIATWTPIS
+540 IATWTPIS

>member
-1 MYKKRKY
+1 MKKRR
-8 LYALFAFM
+8 LLPCLLFLLAVILVM
-16 IAALICIPQALQ
+16 PATI
-28 MRTQAAAKP
+28 QAASAP
-37 GTVKL
+37 GAVKL

-51 KINVKWKKTSSA
+51 KINVKWKKTSGA
-63 THYIVYYKKEGTKKW
+63 THYIVYYKEEGTKKW
-78 TKIKTLDNS
+78 IKIKTLDNS
-87 KSSYTHTSSKKYPI
+87 KSSYTHTSSKKYPV

-114 NKNTKKSGSYNKKG
+114 NTKTKKAGSYNKKG
-128 LTAYTKPAMVKN
+128 LTTYTKPAMVKN
-140 IKATYKDGIVTLTW
+140 VKASYKDGIVTLTW
-154 DKAAGADKYLVYRK
+154 NKAAGADKYLVYRK

-182 SYEDAAYKKGEVN
+182 SYEDAACKKGEVN

-204 GKKTK
+204 GKKMK

-219 KVPADAAKPTEKPEP
+219 KVPANAAKPTEKPEP

-253 VPDPTE
+253 
-259 TPKPTEKPATPTPT
+259 
-273 ATPKPVTPKPTK
+273 
-285 APEPTEKPVTPIPTA
+285 APEPTEKPVTPTPIA
-300 TPTEKPATP
+300 TP
-309 TPTATPIPT
+309 
-318 ATPTEKPATP
+318 TPTEKPATP
-328 TPTATPIPTATPTPT
+328 TPTATPIPTATPTPAAPT
-343 PEPEMSVEEMASE
+343 PEMSVEEMASE
-356 VIRLTNIER
+356 VVRLTNIER
-365 VKAGCSPLQYH
+365 VKAGLSPLQHH

-389 ITRKFSHI
+389 ITRKFSHT

-409 ENGVACDGGE
+409 ENGVSCSCGE

-433 AWMNSSG
+433 AWMNSPG
-440 HKATMMQQS
+440 HKAA
-449 ITHIGVG
+449 ILDPDATHIGVG

-471 FSSNPDLK
+471 FSYNPDLK
-479 GTVNFNANG
+479 GTVSFNANG
-488 GLFISNNS
+488 GVFQSNNNGFIS
-496 NLVSIV
+496 LV
-502 EPVGRDMD
+502 EPVGKDID

-515 TPVKEGYTFN
+515 VPEREGYKFN
-525 GWTYHESIITKFRVQ
+525 CWTYHESMITGFRVQ
-540 KRVLEIIATWTPIS
+540 KRTLEIIATWTPIS

>member
-51 KINVKWKKTSSA
+51 KINVKWKKTSGA

-114 NKNTKKSGSYNKKG
+114 NKKTKKSGSYNKKG

-140 IKATYKDGIVTLTW
+140 IKAAYKDGIVTLTW

-234 TEKPVIP
+234 TEKPAIP

-253 VPDPTE
+253 APDPTE
-259 TPKPTEKPATPTPT
+259 TPKPTEKPVTPT

-285 APEPTEKPVTPIPTA
+285 APEPTEKPVTPT
-300 TPTEKPATP
+300 
-309 TPTATPIPT
+309 PT

-328 TPTATPIPTATPTPT
+328 TPTATPIPTATPTPS
-343 PEPEMSVEEMASE
+343 PEPEMSVDEMASE

-365 VKAGCSPLQYH
+365 VKAGRSPLQYH

-389 ITRKFSHI
+389 ITRKFSHT

-479 GTVNFNANG
+479 GTVIFDADG
-488 GLFISNNS
+488 GVFNS
-496 NLVSIV
+496 NGSNTLAITG
-502 EPVGRDMD
+502 PVDKIIRM
-510 ISTIE
+510 SEIE
-515 TPVKEGYTFN
+515 VPSREGYTFA
-525 GWTYHESIITKFRVQ
+525 GWEDGISGVRIRKNIIKI
-540 KRVLEIIATWTPIS
+540 LATWTPIS

>member
-114 NKNTKKSGSYNKKG
+114 NKKTKKSGSYNKKG

-140 IKATYKDGIVTLTW
+140 IKAAYKDGIVTLTW

-253 VPDPTE
+253 APDPTE
-259 TPKPTEKPATPTPT
+259 TPKPTEKPVTPT

-285 APEPTEKPVTPIPTA
+285 APEPTEKPVTPT
-300 TPTEKPATP
+300 
-309 TPTATPIPT
+309 PT

-328 TPTATPIPTATPTPT
+328 TPTATPIPTATPTPS

-365 VKAGCSPLQYH
+365 VKAGRSPLQYH

-389 ITRKFSHI
+389 ITRKFSHT

-479 GTVNFNANG
+479 GTVIFDADG
-488 GLFISNNS
+488 GVFNS
-496 NLVSIV
+496 NGSNTLAITG
-502 EPVGRDMD
+502 PVDKIIRM
-510 ISTIE
+510 SEIE
-515 TPVKEGYTFN
+515 VPSREGYTFA
-525 GWTYHESIITKFRVQ
+525 GWEDGISGVRICKNIIKI
-540 KRVLEIIATWTPIS
+540 LATWTPIS